1 MVNKQF
7 NKYNLKFFGNSNKE
21 LRKSLTIRN
30 SIKELIKS
38 SAWEN
43 LVKNLERVQRWESLA
58 TSSGRFQSS
67 TVVRVVLRIEVD
79 ICRYMYEDYTV
90 H

>member
-7 NKYNLKFFGNSNKE
+7 NKYNLKVFGNSNKE

-30 SIKELIKS
+30 SSEG
-38 SAWEN
+38 SASEIV
-43 LVKNLERVQRWESLA
+43 VKNLGRVQ
-58 TSSGRFQSS
+58 
-67 TVVRVVLRIEVD
+67 
-79 ICRYMYEDYTV
+79 